1 MILSYK
7 SLSDVKKSGKFLY
20 MRISKLGEGEIE
32 SAHRTERYVK
42 LQIILFYVVN
52 L

>member
-1 MILSYK
+1 M
-7 SLSDVKKSGKFLY
+7 KKSGEFPY
-20 MRISKLGEGEIE
+20 MRISMLGEGEIE

-42 LQIILFYVVN
+42 LQMMLFYVVN

>member
-1 MILSYK
+1 M
-7 SLSDVKKSGKFLY
+7 KKLGEFPY

-32 SAHRTERYVK
+32 SIHRTERYVK
-42 LQIILFYVVN
+42 LQTILFYIVN